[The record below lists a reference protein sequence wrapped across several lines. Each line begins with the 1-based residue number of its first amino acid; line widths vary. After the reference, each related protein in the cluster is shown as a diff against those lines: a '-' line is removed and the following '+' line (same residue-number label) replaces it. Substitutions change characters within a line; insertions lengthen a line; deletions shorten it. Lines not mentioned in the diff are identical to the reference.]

1 MSVMK
6 LTHKEHTIVLFENG
20 KKHHWEAWD
29 GDDLVGKGAQKTMKI
44 TEAVARRFIDVRSAD
59 VPTQNSPA
67 GLIAARR
74 A

>member
-1 MSVMK
+1 MSVVK
-6 LTHKEHTIVLFENG
+6 LTHKEHTIVLFVNG
-20 KKHHWEAWD
+20 KKHHWEAWE
-29 GDDLVGKGAQKTMKI
+29 GDDLVGKGAQRTRQNA
-44 TEAVARRFIDVRSAD
+44 EAIARRLIDVRSAD